1 MSAEPQTLLNVECLS
16 VTYHAE
22 QGPVRAVDGVSFTL
36 AAGEILALIG
46 ESGAGKS
53 AVAQAIPGL
62 LPASARLGGSVLL
75 KGRQLLGLSRA
86 ARTALRGREVA
97 MVFQDPASA
106 LDPVFTIGSQLDES
120 LRAAQP
126 GLSRRQRQERALAL
140 LEQVNIPDARRRL
153 KHYPHQFS
161 GGQLQRIMIAM
172 ALAGQPSLLI
182 ADEPTTALD
191 VTTQREILDLLRQLN
206 QRYGMAILL
215 ITHDLAVVADIAQRV
230 IVMRNGRVVETQPVD
245 ALFAAPEQAY
255 TRQLLAAQPGG
266 DGPGTL
272 PEAPHAVPLLA
283 VQDLSV
289 SWREGIGRRRQ
300 VVHGVSFSL
309 QKGEFL
315 GLLGESGS
323 GKTTLGR
330 TLLGTTVADSGSIR
344 FNGEPLAGG
353 RGAQRATIGAVFQN
367 PLSSLNPR
375 LTLAQ
380 SIAEPLTTHTALSR
394 QQIAQRVAVLLDQV
408 GLPADWQRRYPH
420 ELSGGQCQRVA
431 IARAIALKPQ
441 LLIADEPTS
450 ALDVSIQ
457 QNILRLLCDLRDEYH
472 FACLFISHDLG
483 VIASLCHSVLVL
495 QQGRIV
501 EQGSSR
507 AIFSQPQ
514 HPYTRSLIASIPRP
528 DPGYQRAQRAGRYDG
543 AAT

>member
-1 MSAEPQTLLNVECLS
+1 MSAEPQTLLSVERLS

-22 QGPVRAVDGVSFTL
+22 QGTVRAVDGVSFTL

-62 LPASARLGGSVLL
+62 LPASARLGGSLLL
-75 KGRQLLGLSRA
+75 KGRQLLGLGRA

-97 MVFQDPASA
+97 MVFQDPAAA
-106 LDPVFTIGSQLDES
+106 LDPVFTIGSQLDET
-120 LRAAQP
+120 LRAIQP
-126 GLSRRQRQERALAL
+126 GLSRRQRHERALAL
-140 LEQVNIPDARRRL
+140 LEQVNIPDAQRRL

-230 IVMRNGRVVETQPVD
+230 IVMRNGQVVETQPVD
-245 ALFAAPEQAY
+245 ALFAAPERPY
-255 TRQLLAAQPGG
+255 TRQLLAAQPDGQ
-266 DGPGTL
+266 GPGSL
-272 PEAPHAVPLLA
+272 PETPDAAPLLA
-283 VQDLSV
+283 VQDLNV
-289 SWREGIGRRRQ
+289 SWREGIGRRRR
-300 VVHGVSFSL
+300 VVHDVSFSL

-330 TLLGTTVADSGSIR
+330 TLLGTTIADSGSIR

-353 RGAQRATIGAVFQN
+353 RSPLRATIGAVFQN

-380 SIAEPLTTHTALSR
+380 SIAEPLATHTALSR

-408 GLPADWQRRYPH
+408 GLPGDWQRRYPH

-457 QNILRLLCDLRDEYH
+457 QNILRLLRDLRDEYH

-495 QQGRIV
+495 KQGRIV
-501 EQGSSR
+501 EQGSTR
-507 AIFSQPQ
+507 TIFSQPQ
-514 HPYTRSLIASIPRP
+514 HDYTRSLIASIPRP
-528 DPGYQRAQRAGRYDG
+528 DPGYQRGRRAEREQQ
-543 AAT
+543 